1 MLVRGTPGVGE
12 ATPLQEGG
20 SALVQALR
28 DTTP

>member
-12 ATPLQEGG
+12 TTPLQEGG
-20 SALVQALR
+20 SALVQAFR